1 MKKED
6 YESYASSLD
15 TNDVTG
21 MNVMK
26 AVPIAGSQHI
36 TPDHLRSSTSIH
48 PLAKFVDLDGTAK
61 PPRWVIPGFVGH
73 GVTVIAGA
81 PGVGKT
87 TAVLPLAMTAAG
99 LHGAEE
105 LIPNHWRHVVYV
117 TEDVEQVLRILA
129 GIINF
134 SKVGIDLE
142 LVRERLHLVEAV
154 RLDPNYVA
162 EVGASYREKFTRL
175 VDGIE
180 VMPLVVLDT
189 KSAVLAVE
197 NENDN
202 SQASAMMAVLKQGFD
217 GLPVWLI
224 GHIAKPNLNRSD
236 VAALTTRGASAI
248 DGDANQT
255 IFLVLEK
262 GHRFFLLGKVRFAP
276 RWFELEIVGHTSQT
290 FAKDEFGH
298 EETVIMIWGIA
309 TPSNKSRKEAVKD
322 AKASALKLEAA
333 ELRDAIRHEVQL
345 AWETGHPL
353 NRSGVK
359 AKMSRN
365 SQTVGTTI
373 ENLLSERWLYEV
385 DVPANIRAV
394 NSKRTF
400 LINLTTIE
408 HDNVISGGVL
418 PAAKLMIPASWRKPV
433 LTLVPTLNYKI
444 LKIDDE

>member
-15 TNDVTG
+15 TNDFQG

-36 TPDHLRSSTSIH
+36 TPDQQRSSTSIH

-105 LIPNHWRHVVYV
+105 LIPNQWRHVVYV

-134 SKVGIDLE
+134 SKFGIDLE

-217 GLPVWLI
+217 GLWVF
-224 GHIAKPNLNRSD
+224 RSN
-236 VAALTTRGASAI
+236 V
-248 DGDANQT
+248 
-255 IFLVLEK
+255 
-262 GHRFFLLGKVRFAP
+262 
-276 RWFELEIVGHTSQT
+276 TS
-290 FAKDEFGH
+290 D
-298 EETVIMIWGIA
+298 
-309 TPSNKSRKEAVKD
+309 
-322 AKASALKLEAA
+322 
-333 ELRDAIRHEVQL
+333 
-345 AWETGHPL
+345 
-353 NRSGVK
+353 SG
-359 AKMSRN
+359 
-365 SQTVGTTI
+365 
-373 ENLLSERWLYEV
+373 
-385 DVPANIRAV
+385 
-394 NSKRTF
+394 RT
-400 LINLTTIE
+400 
-408 HDNVISGGVL
+408 
-418 PAAKLMIPASWRKPV
+418 
-433 LTLVPTLNYKI
+433 
-444 LKIDDE
+444 